1 MRPTLSVPVL
11 EQSGVGEARRAAAT
25 LGLAQGLS
33 PSRLS
38 DLAIVVT
45 ELASNLV
52 KHTPSGGTLLL
63 GAAFPGTVEI
73 TTLDRG
79 PGIARMGDV
88 MRDGYSTAGSA
99 GTGLGAVSRL
109 TDDFDLTTTQGV
121 GSVIYARLS
130 AHGPEV
136 SSDAPAFDV
145 AAVQTCYPGE
155 VVCGDDWAFSSGQTL
170 LRVALTDGLGHG
182 LHAHEASRAASRTFE
197 GSSHLQPVE
206 TLSAIHLALHG
217 TRGAVGVVAS
227 IDTEAGV
234 VQFAGVGNVAGA
246 VLEADGRRGLVSHN
260 GTLGQEVRRI
270 QGQESPWTGTSVL
283 VLHTDGLSNHWD
295 LAATPGLLRRRAAV
309 IAGVLYRD
317 QLRGRDDATVVVVKR
332 QT

>member
-1 MRPTLSVPVL
+1 MRPALSVSVL
-11 EQSGVGEARRAAAT
+11 EQSGVGEARRAAAA

-52 KHTPSGGTLLL
+52 KHTPSGGTMLL

-73 TTLDRG
+73 TTFDRG
-79 PGIARMGDV
+79 PGIVRMGDV

-109 TDDFDLTTTQGV
+109 SDDFDLTTTQGV

-130 AHGPEV
+130 EHGHGV
-136 SSDAPAFDV
+136 SQPVPAFDIG
-145 AAVQTCYPGE
+145 AVQTCYPGE
-155 VVCGDDWAFSSGQTL
+155 VVCGDDWAFSSSQTL

-182 LHAHEASRAASRTFE
+182 LHAHEAARTASRTFE
-197 GSSHLQPVE
+197 GSGHLQPVE
-206 TLSAIHLALHG
+206 TLSAIHLALRG

-227 IDTEAGV
+227 IDTETGLL
-234 VQFAGVGNVAGA
+234 QFAGVGNVAGT
-246 VLEADGRRGLVSHN
+246 VLDTSDRRGLVSHN

-270 QGQESPWTGTSVL
+270 QGQELPWTETSVL
-283 VLHTDGLSNHWD
+283 ALHTDGLSNHWD

-317 QLRGRDDATVVVVKR
+317 QLRGRDDATVVVIKR

>member
-1 MRPTLSVPVL
+1 MRPALSVSVL
-11 EQSGVGEARRAAAT
+11 EQSGVGEARRAAAA
-25 LGLAQGLS
+25 LGLAQGFS
-33 PSRLS
+33 SSRLS

-45 ELASNLV
+45 ELTSNLV

-88 MRDGYSTAGSA
+88 LRDGYSTAGSA

-109 TDDFDLTTTQGV
+109 SDDFDLTTTQGV

-130 AHGPEV
+130 EHGPETSPV
-136 SSDAPAFDV
+136 APAFDIGV
-145 AAVQTCYPGE
+145 IQTCYPGE
-155 VVCGDDWAFSSGQTL
+155 VVCGDDWAFTSSRTL
-170 LRVALTDGLGHG
+170 LRLALTDGLGHG
-182 LHAHEASRAASRTFE
+182 LHAHEAARAASRTFE
-197 GSSHLQPVE
+197 RSSHLQPVE
-206 TLSAIHLALHG
+206 TLSAIHVALRG
-217 TRGAVGVVAS
+217 TRGAVGAAAA
-227 IDTEAGV
+227 IDTEAGM

-246 VLEADGRRGLVSHN
+246 VLDAGGRRGLVSHN
-260 GTLGQEVRRI
+260 GTLGQEVRWI
-270 QGQESPWTGTSVL
+270 QGQELPWTETSVL
-283 VLHTDGLSNHWD
+283 VLHTDGLSNNWD

-317 QLRGRDDATVVVVKR
+317 QVRGRDDATVVVIKR

>member
-1 MRPTLSVPVL
+1 MRPALSVSVL
-11 EQSGVGEARRAAAT
+11 EQSGVGEARRAAAA

-33 PSRLS
+33 SSRLS

-63 GAAFPGTVEI
+63 GATVPGTVEI
-73 TTLDRG
+73 TTLDHG

-109 TDDFDLTTTQGV
+109 SDDFDLITTQGV
-121 GSVIYARLS
+121 GSVVYARLS
-130 AHGPEV
+130 KTGPEASPAV
-136 SSDAPAFDV
+136 PAFDIG
-145 AAVQTCYPGE
+145 AIQTCYPGE
-155 VVCGDDWAFSSGQTL
+155 VVCGDDWAFSSNQTL

-182 LHAHEASRAASRTFE
+182 LHAHEAARAASRSFE
-197 GSSHLQPVE
+197 ESSHLQPVD
-206 TLSAIHLALHG
+206 TLSAIHLALRG

-227 IDTEAGV
+227 IDTETGV
-234 VQFAGVGNVAGA
+234 LQFAGVGNVAGA
-246 VLEADGRRGLVSHN
+246 VLETSGQRGLVSHN

-270 QGQESPWTGTSVL
+270 QGQELPWTETSVL
-283 VLHTDGLSNHWD
+283 VLHTDGLSNRWD
-295 LAATPGLLRRRAAV
+295 LATTPGLLRRRAAV

-317 QLRGRDDATVVVVKR
+317 QLRGRDDATVVVIKK